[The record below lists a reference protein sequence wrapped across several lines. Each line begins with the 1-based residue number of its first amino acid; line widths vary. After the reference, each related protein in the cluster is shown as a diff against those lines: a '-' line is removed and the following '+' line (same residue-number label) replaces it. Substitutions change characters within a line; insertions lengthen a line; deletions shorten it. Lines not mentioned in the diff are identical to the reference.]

1 MTEET
6 SKNQTEKIHKDMIEL
21 FGNFLKKILFE
32 KKSFFDDISTD
43 IFTQDNFQ
51 GIINGF
57 INNPIGS
64 ENEGK
69 KKDSKQI
76 DDNNDIDIKAF
87 QLIEEL
93 KKTNRK
99 KYKLD
104 FFDKIKKQF
113 ENTNAETKELFA
125 HLIWLRYLPIA
136 DTKPKTKQEKI
147 KSFIGIDVNEDL
159 FPNGIASYGMA
170 QQQIDNEMVHLVC
183 LFSYLQSKVT
193 EEEQSINNIKKV
205 NDLIINWIFDN
216 KDKSDDV
223 QGCKTKYFE
232 NIKHQNTKW
241 DGRIDINKHLPIH
254 NMLLHLCNKDK
265 YEPIAIQNHK
275 ISIVKNLYK
284 EYLKKDLPS
293 DYTSL
298 NKIDEYILEIKNEIK
313 KQIPDFKAFWHEPIV
328 SKWKG
333 GYVAN
338 SYEILTQYQ
347 KQIILYGAPGTGKTY
362 NAKEL
367 IKEFIKVHNNSFSE
381 ISEDDLNDYKFQ
393 IENADSQ
400 KESEYKLIRN
410 LKDKNVIWDIV
421 QFNQSFSYEDFI
433 EGMRPQ
439 INGELKIVDGIFK
452 KIVNVANDEI
462 NNEKS
467 FILIIDEI
475 NRGKIDKIFGE
486 LLYLLEYR
494 NESLKLHYSGCDF
507 SIPDNLFI
515 VGTMNTA
522 DKSIA
527 LLDVALRRRFWFVRC
542 EPQESVLISLFKIDA
557 DKKVNSEDNAENF
570 KRMAVKLFRLLND
583 EKNGI
588 LKELGDDAS
597 ELKIGHSYFLKLIKT
612 DENGDEIEPNF
623 SDLKNI
629 WFYSIIPLLEEYCS
643 FNKTMLSELFT
654 NKLGK
659 ENDLSLPIN
668 FTIEKIAKI
677 K

>member
-21 FGNFLKKILFE
+21 FGNFLKKIFVE
-32 KKSFFDDISTD
+32 KKSFFNDNSTD
-43 IFTQDNFQ
+43 IFTQDNIQ

-99 KYKLD
+99 KNKLD

-113 ENTNAETKELFA
+113 ENANAETKELFA

-193 EEEQSINNIKKV
+193 EEEQSINDIKKV

-232 NIKHQNTKW
+232 NIKHQNKKW

-410 LKDKNVIWDIV
+410 LKDKNVVWDIV

-439 INGELKIVDGIFK
+439 INGELKIVDGISM
-452 KIVNVANDEI
+452 
-462 NNEKS
+462 S
-467 FILIIDEI
+467 F
-475 NRGKIDKIFGE
+475 
-486 LLYLLEYR
+486 
-494 NESLKLHYSGCDF
+494 S
-507 SIPDNLFI
+507 
-515 VGTMNTA
+515 
-522 DKSIA
+522 
-527 LLDVALRRRFWFVRC
+527 
-542 EPQESVLISLFKIDA
+542 
-557 DKKVNSEDNAENF
+557 
-570 KRMAVKLFRLLND
+570 
-583 EKNGI
+583 
-588 LKELGDDAS
+588 
-597 ELKIGHSYFLKLIKT
+597 
-612 DENGDEIEPNF
+612 
-623 SDLKNI
+623 
-629 WFYSIIPLLEEYCS
+629 
-643 FNKTMLSELFT
+643 
-654 NKLGK
+654 
-659 ENDLSLPIN
+659 
-668 FTIEKIAKI
+668 
-677 K
+677 

>member
-1 MTEET
+1 MAEET
-6 SKNQTEKIHKDMIEL
+6 SKNQMEKNKNDMSEL
-21 FGNFLKKILFE
+21 FGNFFKKVLVE
-32 KKSFFDDISTD
+32 KKSIFNDSITD
-43 IFTQDNFQ
+43 ILTQDNIQ
-51 GIINGF
+51 DVINSF
-57 INNPIGS
+57 IDNPIGS

-69 KKDSKQI
+69 KKVLKQNI
-76 DDNNDIDIKAF
+76 DENDIDIKAY
-87 QLIEEL
+87 QLIEDL
-93 KKTNRK
+93 KKTNSK
-99 KYKLD
+99 KNKLD

-113 ENTNAETKELFA
+113 ENAKTPSKELFA

-147 KSFIGIDVNEDL
+147 KSFIQINENEDL

-193 EEEQSINNIKKV
+193 KIPSINPIEEVKS
-205 NDLIINWIFDN
+205 LIIDWIFDN
-216 KDKSDDV
+216 KEKSDDV

-232 NIKHQNTKW
+232 NIKKQW
-241 DGRIDINKHLPIH
+241 GERIDINKHFPIH

-284 EYLKKDLPS
+284 EFLKKDLPI

-298 NKIDEYILEIKNEIK
+298 NKIDEYILEIK
-313 KQIPDFKAFWHEPIV
+313 KQILDFKGFWNEPIV

-338 SYEILTQYQ
+338 SYEILTNYQ
-347 KQIILYGAPGTGKTY
+347 KQIVLYGAPGTGKTY

-381 ISEDDLNDYKFQ
+381 ISVDDLNDYKFQ
-393 IENADSQ
+393 IENVELQ
-400 KESEYKLIRN
+400 KESEYKLTES

-439 INGELKIVDGIFK
+439 KDNELKIIDGIFK
-452 KIVNVANDEI
+452 KFAIVANQDD
-462 NNEKS
+462 NKEKR
-467 FILIIDEI
+467 FILIVDEI

-494 NESLKLHYSGCDF
+494 NESLKLHYSGTDF

-542 EPQESVLISLFKIDA
+542 EPQESVLISLFKIDE
-557 DKKVNSEDNAENF
+557 DKKINNEDNAENF
-570 KRMAVKLFRLLND
+570 KRIAIKLFRLLND

-612 DENGDEIEPNF
+612 DENGDEIEPSF

-643 FNKTMLSELFT
+643 FNKTMLSKLFS

-677 K
+677 

>member
-1 MTEET
+1 
-6 SKNQTEKIHKDMIEL
+6 
-21 FGNFLKKILFE
+21 
-32 KKSFFDDISTD
+32 
-43 IFTQDNFQ
+43 
-51 GIINGF
+51 
-57 INNPIGS
+57 
-64 ENEGK
+64 
-69 KKDSKQI
+69 
-76 DDNNDIDIKAF
+76 
-87 QLIEEL
+87 
-93 KKTNRK
+93 
-99 KYKLD
+99 
-104 FFDKIKKQF
+104 
-113 ENTNAETKELFA
+113 
-125 HLIWLRYLPIA
+125 
-136 DTKPKTKQEKI
+136 
-147 KSFIGIDVNEDL
+147 
-159 FPNGIASYGMA
+159 
-170 QQQIDNEMVHLVC
+170 
-183 LFSYLQSKVT
+183 
-193 EEEQSINNIKKV
+193 
-205 NDLIINWIFDN
+205 
-216 KDKSDDV
+216 
-223 QGCKTKYFE
+223 
-232 NIKHQNTKW
+232 
-241 DGRIDINKHLPIH
+241 
-254 NMLLHLCNKDK
+254 
-265 YEPIAIQNHK
+265 
-275 ISIVKNLYK
+275 
-284 EYLKKDLPS
+284 
-293 DYTSL
+293 
-298 NKIDEYILEIKNEIK
+298 
-313 KQIPDFKAFWHEPIV
+313 
-328 SKWKG
+328 
-333 GYVAN
+333 VAN

-400 KESEYKLIRN
+400 NESEYKLIGN

-439 INGELKIVDGIFK
+439 MNGELKIVDGIFK
-452 KIVNVANDEI
+452 KIVNVANNEI

-542 EPQESVLISLFKIDA
+542 EPQESVLISLFKINA
-557 DKKVNSEDNAENF
+557 DKKVNNEDNAENF
-570 KRMAVKLFRLLND
+570 KRMAVKLFSLLND

>member
-1 MTEET
+1 M
-6 SKNQTEKIHKDMIEL
+6 SEL
-21 FGNFLKKILFE
+21 FGNFLNKVLVE
-32 KKSFFDDISTD
+32 KKSIFNDNIADIL
-43 IFTQDNFQ
+43 TQDNIQ
-51 GIINGF
+51 SIINGF

-69 KKDSKQI
+69 KKVLKQNI
-76 DDNNDIDIKAF
+76 DENDVDIKAY
-87 QLIEEL
+87 QLIEDI
-93 KKTNRK
+93 KKTNSK
-99 KYKLD
+99 KNKLD

-113 ENTNAETKELFA
+113 ESADSQTKELFA

-147 KSFIGIDVNEDL
+147 KSFIGSVVNEDL

-183 LFSYLQSKVT
+183 LFSYLQSKVP
-193 EEEQSINNIKKV
+193 ENQSINDIEKV

-223 QGCKTKYFE
+223 KGCKTKYFE
-232 NIKHQNTKW
+232 NIKKQNKKW

-298 NKIDEYILEIKNEIK
+298 NKIDEYILEIK

-338 SYEILTQYQ
+338 SYEILTDYQ

-381 ISEDDLNDYKFQ
+381 INEDDLNDYKFQ
-393 IENADSQ
+393 IENVESQ
-400 KESEYKLIRN
+400 KESEYKLTGN

-452 KIVNVANDEI
+452 KIVNVANDEK
-462 NNEKS
+462 NNKKS

-542 EPQESVLISLFKIDA
+542 EPQESVLISLFKIDT
-557 DKKVNSEDNAENF
+557 DKKVNNEDNAENF

-597 ELKIGHSYFLKLIKT
+597 ELKIGHSYFLKLIKI
-612 DENGDEIEPNF
+612 DENGEEIEPNF

>member
-6 SKNQTEKIHKDMIEL
+6 PKNQTDKIKKEMNKL
-21 FGNFLKKILFE
+21 FDNFLKKVLVE
-32 KKSFFDDISTD
+32 KKSIFNDTTTD
-43 IFTQDNFQ
+43 IFTQDIIQ
-51 GIINGF
+51 GIINAF

-64 ENEGK
+64 ENDGK
-69 KKDSKQI
+69 KKALKQNI
-76 DDNNDIDIKAF
+76 DETDFDIKAYR
-87 QLIEEL
+87 LIEEI
-93 KKTNRK
+93 KKTNGK
-99 KYKLD
+99 KNRLD

-113 ENTNAETKELFA
+113 ENADAKTKELFT
-125 HLIWLRYLPIA
+125 HLIWLRYIPIA

-147 KSFIGIDVNEDL
+147 KSFIGIEENEDL

-170 QQQIDNEMVHLVC
+170 QQQINNEMVHLVC

-193 EEEQSINNIKKV
+193 GNQSNNEIKNVK
-205 NDLIINWIFDN
+205 NLIINWIFDN
-216 KDKSDDV
+216 KDESDNLK
-223 QGCKTKYFE
+223 GCKTEYFE
-232 NIKHQNTKW
+232 IIKTQNNKW

-254 NMLLHLCNKDK
+254 NMLLHLCNNEI

-284 EYLKKDLPS
+284 EYLKNDLPI

-298 NKIDEYILEIKNEIK
+298 NKIDEYILKIKNEII
-313 KQIPDFKAFWHEPIV
+313 KQIPDFKAFWIEPIV

-381 ISEDDLNDYKFQ
+381 INEEDLNDYKFQ
-393 IENADSQ
+393 IENT
-400 KESEYKLIRN
+400 SEYKLTGK

-452 KIVNVANDEI
+452 KIVNVANDVK

-542 EPQESVLISLFKIDA
+542 EPQVSVLINLFKID
-557 DKKVNSEDNAENF
+557 DNTIVNKEDNAENN
-570 KRMAVKLFRLLND
+570 KRMAVKLFTLLND

-643 FNKTMLSELFT
+643 FNKNMLSELFT

>member
-6 SKNQTEKIHKDMIEL
+6 PKNQTEKIKIEMSEL
-21 FGNFLKKILFE
+21 FGSFIKKVLVENKNIFN
-32 KKSFFDDISTD
+32 DNSTN
-43 IFTQDNFQ
+43 IFTQCNIQ
-51 GIINGF
+51 LVINGF

-69 KKDSKQI
+69 KKALEQNMDE
-76 DDNNDIDIKAF
+76 NDIDIKAYH
-87 QLIEEL
+87 LIEDI
-93 KKTNRK
+93 KKTNGK
-99 KYKLD
+99 KNKLD

-113 ENTNAETKELFA
+113 EKANAETKELFA

-147 KSFIGIDVNEDL
+147 KSFIGIDVTENL
-159 FPNGIASYGMA
+159 FPNGVASYGMA

-193 EEEQSINNIKKV
+193 EEGNSNNDIEKLK
-205 NDLIINWIFDN
+205 NLIINWIFDN
-216 KDKSDDV
+216 KDNSDDE

-232 NIKHQNTKW
+232 NIKQQNNKW

-284 EYLKKDLPS
+284 EYLKKDLPN

-298 NKIDEYILEIKNEIK
+298 NKIDEYILEIKN
-313 KQIPDFKAFWHEPIV
+313 QITDFKAFWHEPIV

-367 IKEFIKVHNNSFSE
+367 IKEFIKIHNNSFSE

-393 IENADSQ
+393 IENVESQ
-400 KESEYKLIRN
+400 KESEYKLTEN

-439 INGELKIVDGIFK
+439 MNGELKIVDGIFK
-452 KIVNVANDEI
+452 KIVNVANDEK

-467 FILIIDEI
+467 FLLIIDEI

-494 NESLKLHYSGCDF
+494 NESLKLHYSGFDF

-542 EPQESVLISLFKIDA
+542 EPQESVLISIFKVDA
-557 DKKVNSEDNAENF
+557 DKKVNNEDNAENF
-570 KRMAVKLFRLLND
+570 KKMAVKLFRLLND

-612 DENGDEIEPNF
+612 DDNGDEIEPSF

-629 WFYSIIPLLEEYCS
+629 WIYSIIPLLEEYCS
-643 FNKTMLSELFT
+643 FNKTMLSKLFT

-677 K
+677 

>member
-6 SKNQTEKIHKDMIEL
+6 SKNQTEKNKNDMSEL
-21 FGNFLKKILFE
+21 FGNFLNKVLVE
-32 KKSFFDDISTD
+32 KKSIFNDNIADIL
-43 IFTQDNFQ
+43 TQDNIQ
-51 GIINGF
+51 SIINGF

-69 KKDSKQI
+69 KKVLKQNI
-76 DDNNDIDIKAF
+76 DENDVDIKAYH
-87 QLIEEL
+87 LIEDI
-93 KKTNRK
+93 KKTNSK
-99 KYKLD
+99 KNKLD

-113 ENTNAETKELFA
+113 ESADSQTKELFA

-147 KSFIGIDVNEDL
+147 KSFIGSVVNEDL

-183 LFSYLQSKVT
+183 LFSYLQSKVP
-193 EEEQSINNIKKV
+193 ENQSINDIEKV

-223 QGCKTKYFE
+223 KGCKTKYFE
-232 NIKHQNTKW
+232 NIKKQNKKW

-298 NKIDEYILEIKNEIK
+298 NKIDEYILEIK

-338 SYEILTQYQ
+338 SYEILTDYQ

-381 ISEDDLNDYKFQ
+381 INEDDLNDYKFQ
-393 IENADSQ
+393 IENVESQ
-400 KESEYKLIRN
+400 KESEYKLTGN

-452 KIVNVANDEI
+452 KIVNVANDEK
-462 NNEKS
+462 NNKKS

-542 EPQESVLISLFKIDA
+542 EPQESVLISLFKIDT
-557 DKKVNSEDNAENF
+557 DKKVNNEDNAENF

-597 ELKIGHSYFLKLIKT
+597 ELKIGHSYFLKLIKI
-612 DENGDEIEPNF
+612 DENGEEIEPNF

>member
-6 SKNQTEKIHKDMIEL
+6 SKNQTEKNKNDMSEL
-21 FGNFLKKILFE
+21 FGNFLNKVLVE
-32 KKSFFDDISTD
+32 KKSIFNDNIADIL
-43 IFTQDNFQ
+43 TQDNIQ
-51 GIINGF
+51 SIINGF

-69 KKDSKQI
+69 KKVLKQNI
-76 DDNNDIDIKAF
+76 DENDVDIKAY
-87 QLIEEL
+87 QLIEDI
-93 KKTNRK
+93 KKTNSK
-99 KYKLD
+99 KNKLD

-113 ENTNAETKELFA
+113 ESADSQTKELFA

-147 KSFIGIDVNEDL
+147 KSFIGSVVNEDL

-183 LFSYLQSKVT
+183 LFSYLQSKVP
-193 EEEQSINNIKKV
+193 ENQSINDIEKV

-223 QGCKTKYFE
+223 KGCKTKYFE
-232 NIKHQNTKW
+232 NIKKQNKKW

-298 NKIDEYILEIKNEIK
+298 NKIDEYILEIK

-338 SYEILTQYQ
+338 SYEILTDYQ

-381 ISEDDLNDYKFQ
+381 INEDDLNDYKFQ
-393 IENADSQ
+393 IENVESQ
-400 KESEYKLIRN
+400 KESEYKLTGN

-452 KIVNVANDEI
+452 KIVNVANDEK
-462 NNEKS
+462 NNKKS

-542 EPQESVLISLFKIDA
+542 EPQESVLISLFKIDT
-557 DKKVNSEDNAENF
+557 DKKVNNEDNAENF

-597 ELKIGHSYFLKLIKT
+597 ELKIGHSYFLKLIKI
-612 DENGDEIEPNF
+612 DENGEEIEPNF

>member
-1 MTEET
+1 M
-6 SKNQTEKIHKDMIEL
+6 NEL
-21 FGNFLKKILFE
+21 FNNFLEKVLIE
-32 KKSFFDDISTD
+32 KKSIFNDKSTN
-43 IFTQDNFQ
+43 IFTQDIIQ
-51 GIINGF
+51 GIINDF
-57 INNPIGS
+57 INNPFGS
-64 ENEGK
+64 ANEGK
-69 KKDSKQI
+69 KKALKQPIDENDS
-76 DDNNDIDIKAF
+76 NIKAF
-87 QLIEEL
+87 RLIEYL
-93 KKTNRK
+93 KKTNGK
-99 KYKLD
+99 KNKLD

-113 ENTNAETKELFA
+113 EKANANGKELFA

-136 DTKPKTKQEKI
+136 DTKAKTKQEKI
-147 KSFIGIDVNEDL
+147 KSFFEINENENL

-183 LFSYLQSKVT
+183 LFSYLQKVT
-193 EEEQSINNIKKV
+193 EDKSINDSEKIK
-205 NDLIINWIFDN
+205 NLIINWIFDN
-216 KDKSDDV
+216 KDNSDDE
-223 QGCKTKYFE
+223 QGCKTEYFE
-232 NIKHQNTKW
+232 KILKEKIKW

-254 NMLLHLCNKDK
+254 NMLLHLCNKVK

-298 NKIDEYILEIKNEIK
+298 DKIDKYILDIKYEIK
-313 KQIPDFKAFWHEPIV
+313 KQIPDFKDFWHEPIV

-333 GYVAN
+333 DYVAN

-367 IKEFIKVHNNSFSE
+367 IKEFIKVHNNSYSE
-381 ISEDDLNDYKFQ
+381 ISETDLNDYKFQ
-393 IENADSQ
+393 IENVESQ
-400 KESEYKLIRN
+400 KDSEYKLTGN

-433 EGMRPQ
+433 ESMRPQ
-439 INGELKIVDGIFK
+439 MNGEWKIVDGIFK
-452 KIVNVANDEI
+452 KIANVANDEK
-462 NNEKS
+462 NKEKS
-467 FILIIDEI
+467 FLLIIDEI

-494 NESLKLHYSGCDF
+494 NESLKLHYSGFDF

-542 EPQESVLISLFKIDA
+542 EPQESVLISLYKIDA
-557 DKKVNSEDNAENF
+557 DKKVNNEDNAENF

-612 DENGDEIEPNF
+612 DENGDDIEPSF